1 VSDDCTIALS
11 ATTIHTTTRAGVSLV
26 SVAGEIDLTSGG
38 PLRAILSARLGQRPP
53 VLVVDLTA
61 VVFFGAAG
69 IRALVTAA
77 AQARALGTTMMVVV
91 DHHIVLRSLRLTGA
105 DRELDVR
112 STVDLAL
119 ASAPRA
125 VGLAPTAV

>member
-11 ATTIHTTTRAGVSLV
+11 ATTIHATTRAGVSLV

-38 PLRAILSARLGQRPP
+38 PLRAILSARLDERPSG
-53 VLVVDLTA
+53 LVVDLTA

-77 AQARALGTTMMVVV
+77 AQARALGTAMTVVT
-91 DHHIVLRSLRLTGA
+91 DHHLVLRSLRLTGA
-105 DRELDVR
+105 DRDLDVR
-112 STVDLAL
+112 STVDM
-119 ASAPRA
+119 APAA
-125 VGLAPTAV
+125 V